1 MDYPFFIGKL
11 FDTTAE
17 ELAHLQR
24 TVEQSDY
31 APSTYFF
38 KQKHID
44 TGRIPVEQLPV
55 TMLDRLESLGLMRSQ
70 LVSSACNIVR
80 PNGVVFDH
88 SDIEGDWPNSYRK
101 AHRHIVHIPVYNAGA
116 AYAHRRSRS
125 EKEIRIRMELGSV
138 YLFNNYAPH
147 AVYNIGAP
155 RYNILLDYEDLDWS
169 VKDRLM
175 AQFKVA
181 VPERYQAKRINLYPV
196 IGGEPLQP
204 IQTSPLAV
212 GSMT

>member
-1 MDYPFFIGKL
+1 MDYPFFIGKI
-11 FDTTAE
+11 TQCSPE
-17 ELAHLQR
+17 ELAQLVNA
-24 TVEQSDY
+24 VESTDY

-44 TGRIPVEQLPV
+44 TARIPVEQLPS
-55 TMLDRLESLGLMRSQ
+55 TLLDRLERRGLLRKQ

-80 PNGVVFDH
+80 PNGVIFDH

-101 AHRHIVHIPVYNAGA
+101 AHRHIIHIAVANAGA

-125 EKEIRIRMELGSV
+125 EKEQRMRMELGGV

-181 VPERYQAKRINLYPV
+181 VAERYQSKQANLYPV
-196 IGGEPLQP
+196 LDPLEY
-204 IQTSPLAV
+204 T
-212 GSMT
+212 